1 MPYNSRLLLFC
12 HKQLPQ
18 EYDDRRTVEPKES
31 EVNEGNL
38 NGEKTIEVGRKLE
51 NGKWTIDEVSVTPFS
66 IWIVLVEIV
75 FLNTLYLSITCTI
88 YLTGWCK

>member
-1 MPYNSRLLLFC
+1 MPNNSRLLLFC

-31 EVNEGNL
+31 EVKEGNL

-51 NGKWTIDEVSVTPFS
+51 NEKWCQIFVLMDVTG
-66 IWIVLVEIV
+66 EIQHQR
-75 FLNTLYLSITCTI
+75 
-88 YLTGWCK
+88 

>member
-1 MPYNSRLLLFC
+1 M
-12 HKQLPQ
+12 
-18 EYDDRRTVEPKES
+18 YDDRRTVEPKES

-51 NGKWTIDEVSVTPFS
+51 NGKWIFDEVSVPPFC
-66 IWIVLVEIV
+66 ICIVLVEII

-88 YLTGWCK
+88 YLTGWSK

>member
-1 MPYNSRLLLFC
+1 MPNNSRLLLFC

-31 EVNEGNL
+31 EMNESNM

-51 NGKWTIDEVSVTPFS
+51 NGKWTFDEVSVTPFS
-66 IWIVLVEIV
+66 IWIVLVQRRIIV
-75 FLNTLYLSITCTI
+75 F
-88 YLTGWCK
+88 